1 MNYFLLK
8 LDVDSV
14 FVQGSGR
21 PIFAQL
27 LQVLWTFHSKAHYM
41 SGLELSKTQLELEE
55 KLDEI
60 FFVQMRRGQKICA
73 GLSKAHFC
81 SVVADG
87 TLTFQS
93 ITHYMFGNLYDQ
105 YKYHK
110 S

>member
-41 SGLELSKTQLELEE
+41 SGLELSKTQLELVE

-60 FFVQMRRGQKICA
+60 FFCSNEAWTDDLCRALQGPFL
-73 GLSKAHFC
+73 LSC
-81 SVVADG
+81 C
-87 TLTFQS
+87 
-93 ITHYMFGNLYDQ
+93 
-105 YKYHK
+105 
-110 S
+110 